1 MLLDMTKNNYKRN
14 ISARSYL
21 NKNANLDFIYYEN
34 NLELIQL
41 KNEIGSKK
49 LMITHNDY
57 AILTN
62 CRILIYKD
70 KTNFLNKE
78 KPKQNYSFQEYNFEI
93 EGKEFRISKNSE
105 IIKIYFFS
113 SNEISKLWL
122 KAIKKIQK
130 ERIINSNQKG
140 KNKITYNSINK
151 SDNSINNSLFQK
163 DEKSNKIKNKT
174 LGDYLVKNSKN
185 SLLNCKTLN
194 IQSRDIFN
202 KKLTETNDSIY
213 FNKTY
218 KGKNYISRSISQR
231 KLLNPKSN
239 KKKKNQENNDLN
251 VLMNKTDTLNKEFKE
266 ENLQKEINKSP
277 EFKKSDEILLNENIS
292 FISSNSE
299 IPYLNDYK
307 YNTPNFYDEKFNN
320 KNNQFNLNLE
330 NGSND
335 IEKLENLSFYNS
347 NETFIIKSKPTYL
360 KKIINANETNNW
372 RKKKNFS
379 IDIENS
385 KINSIKYLNKG
396 GINNQKTIIRSTL
409 MNEINNNN
417 IINSKLTNIKPND
430 NLKIEN
436 INNSKTISNN
446 SFLSKDEIRSY
457 NNECNSE
464 EDIYNIEH
472 INNSNNPIVNFGNNS
487 GDNYEFDKNSV
498 KEYNNNSKRNNLI
511 DNSHTSQSVLYIDNL
526 NSYIKFSNNNNHK
539 YNQNSISSNSQN
551 FNSKLFSSENENI
564 NFEISENTSRFNFSS
579 INSKKIISNH
589 KNSDNNLSANIYTI
603 SEDSKILFSNN
614 NKSHRNYRINSN
626 TRESINENTN
636 TDNNSSYN
644 NSNNSKISVYDNK
657 KNNIKYIKNANIK
670 HQYLMIQNSGLNK
683 KYKINNS
690 ELNIISNTDCNN
702 YSKLSNISQNS
713 VINENNF
720 NIVNKKISN
729 TETQILDLNK
739 NKKNDISNPKINN
752 FHQRSKSS
760 IPQQKIIFLENEY
773 IFEKGDYIKEKKK
786 PSKLIEELL
795 ENRYSVDMLIFS
807 VQEKTKNSTFITRLI
822 YNLKILLNSGSFN
835 IVILNTLLIKFPQI
849 YKKRIMKNDLKN
861 FLFDYENNNL
871 EINLKVRKLIL
882 NDIIAIKDIIK
893 YYYEEINF
901 YMKSKIFIE
910 NFKKFNIEMNNIS
923 RLIKI

>member
-1 MLLDMTKNNYKRN
+1 MK
-14 ISARSYL
+14 
-21 NKNANLDFIYYEN
+21 
-34 NLELIQL
+34 
-41 KNEIGSKK
+41 
-49 LMITHNDY
+49 
-57 AILTN
+57 
-62 CRILIYKD
+62 ILI
-70 KTNFLNKE
+70 
-78 KPKQNYSFQEYNFEI
+78 
-93 EGKEFRISKNSE
+93 
-105 IIKIYFFS
+105 
-113 SNEISKLWL
+113 L
-122 KAIKKIQK
+122 K
-130 ERIINSNQKG
+130 
-140 KNKITYNSINK
+140 
-151 SDNSINNSLFQK
+151 
-163 DEKSNKIKNKT
+163 
-174 LGDYLVKNSKN
+174 
-185 SLLNCKTLN
+185 
-194 IQSRDIFN
+194 
-202 KKLTETNDSIY
+202 
-213 FNKTY
+213 
-218 KGKNYISRSISQR
+218 
-231 KLLNPKSN
+231 
-239 KKKKNQENNDLN
+239 
-251 VLMNKTDTLNKEFKE
+251 
-266 ENLQKEINKSP
+266 
-277 EFKKSDEILLNENIS
+277 
-292 FISSNSE
+292 
-299 IPYLNDYK
+299 
-307 YNTPNFYDEKFNN
+307 
-320 KNNQFNLNLE
+320 
-330 NGSND
+330 
-335 IEKLENLSFYNS
+335 
-347 NETFIIKSKPTYL
+347 YL
-360 KKIINANETNNW
+360 KI
-372 RKKKNFS
+372 
-379 IDIENS
+379 
-385 KINSIKYLNKG
+385 
-396 GINNQKTIIRSTL
+396 
-409 MNEINNNN
+409 
-417 IINSKLTNIKPND
+417 
-430 NLKIEN
+430 
-436 INNSKTISNN
+436 
-446 SFLSKDEIRSY
+446 
-457 NNECNSE
+457 
-464 EDIYNIEH
+464 
-472 INNSNNPIVNFGNNS
+472 
-487 GDNYEFDKNSV
+487 
-498 KEYNNNSKRNNLI
+498 
-511 DNSHTSQSVLYIDNL
+511 
-526 NSYIKFSNNNNHK
+526 
-539 YNQNSISSNSQN
+539 
-551 FNSKLFSSENENI
+551 
-564 NFEISENTSRFNFSS
+564 
-579 INSKKIISNH
+579 
-589 KNSDNNLSANIYTI
+589 NSDNNLSGNIHTI

-713 VINENNF
+713 VINENNI
-720 NIVNKKISN
+720 NIVNKKINN

-807 VQEKTKNSTFITRLI
+807 VQEKTKYSTFITRLI

>member
-62 CRILIYKD
+62 FRILIYKD
-70 KTNFLNKE
+70 KTSFLNKE
-78 KPKQNYSFQEYNFEI
+78 KPKQNYTFQEYNFEI
-93 EGKEFRISKNSE
+93 EGKEFRISKNNE

-113 SNEISKLWL
+113 SNEISILWL

-151 SDNSINNSLFQK
+151 GDNSINNSLFQK

-174 LGDYLVKNSKN
+174 LEDYLVKNSKN

-202 KKLTETNDSIY
+202 KKLTETNDSKY
-213 FNKTY
+213 YNKTY
-218 KGKNYISRSISQR
+218 KGKNSISRSISQR
-231 KLLNPKSN
+231 KLLNTKSN
-239 KKKKNQENNDLN
+239 KKKKNQEKNNLN
-251 VLMNKTDTLNKEFKE
+251 VLINKTDTLNKEFKD
-266 ENLQKEINKSP
+266 ENIQKEINKSP

-347 NETFIIKSKPTYL
+347 NETFIIKNKPTYL
-360 KKIINANETNNW
+360 KKIINTNETNNW

-417 IINSKLTNIKPND
+417 IINSKLTNIKQND

-446 SFLSKDEIRSY
+446 SFLSKDEIRTY

-487 GDNYEFDKNSV
+487 SNNNEFDKNSV

-526 NSYIKFSNNNNHK
+526 NSYINFSNNNNHK
-539 YNQNSISSNSQN
+539 YNQNSISLNSQN
-551 FNSKLFSSENENI
+551 FNSKLFSSDNENI
-564 NFEISENTSRFNFSS
+564 NYEISENTSRFNFSS
-579 INSKKIISNH
+579 INSKKIISSH
-589 KNSDNNLSANIYTI
+589 KNSDNNLSGNIHHI

-636 TDNNSSYN
+636 TDNNTSYN

-720 NIVNKKISN
+720 NIVNKKINN

-760 IPQQKIIFLENEY
+760 FPQQKIIFLENEY

-861 FLFDYENNNL
+861 FLFDYKNNNL
-871 EINLKVRKLIL
+871 DINLKVRKLIL

-923 RLIKI
+923 KLIKI